1 MLQNMKTIKNPN
13 IQVVTNKAAD
23 LEEFETL
30 EQALK
35 TYPNL
40 MDDKFFSMMNLDVP
54 GNPNDSFYKRTI
66 LRFEDW
72 STYNLLSVQEQ

>member
-72 STYNLLSVQEQ
+72 STYNLLSV